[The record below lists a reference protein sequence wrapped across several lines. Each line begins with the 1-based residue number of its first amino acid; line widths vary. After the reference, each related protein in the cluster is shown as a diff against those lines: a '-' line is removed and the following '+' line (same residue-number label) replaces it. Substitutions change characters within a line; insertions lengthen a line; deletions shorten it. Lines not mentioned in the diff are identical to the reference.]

1 MTAESMNCQI
11 RSRFSDYVEQVEQ
24 VEHMILL
31 KMNENEPASTDANSK
46 CKQNYA

>member
-11 RSRFSDYVEQVEQ
+11 RSRFSDYVEQ